1 MKYLLELD
9 EDDAAA
15 LTRVV
20 DSLEMTR
27 ADALRHLIRDA
38 AQNLD
43 RPNHTVMVQAELQ
56 MVREQL
62 LDARILAAQIL
73 QLTDQQ
79 PLA

>member
-27 ADALRHLIRDA
+27 ADALRHLIRNA

-43 RPNHTVMVQAELQ
+43 NPNHTVMVQAEIQ
-56 MVREQL
+56 MLRDQL
-62 LDARILAAQIL
+62 ANARLLAAQML
-73 QLTDQQ
+73 DLTGQQ
-79 PLA
+79 SLI

>member
-15 LTRVV
+15 LSRVV

-43 RPNHTVMVQAELQ
+43 SPNHTVMVQAEIQ
-56 MVREQL
+56 MLRDQL
-62 LDARILAAQIL
+62 ANARLLAAQML
-73 QLTDQQ
+73 DLTGQQ
-79 PLA
+79 SLI